1 MKKER
6 KTARQI
12 LSGNPR
18 EVISVGPAD
27 AVLTALRLM
36 ADKDVTTVLVL
47 QSSNLVGILS
57 QRDYARKVE
66 LAGRSAAETRVGQIM
81 TTQVFYVT
89 PEHTCDQ
96 CLALMHT
103 RRIRHLPVIDSG
115 RVIGVLSNS
124 DVLEELIQEDEH
136 FIRILEHDMLYLT
149 IDTGGRLLSIRAK
162 ACAWR
167 TVQSTVH
174 DPGPPRR
181 PTTDHSGQGGPHL
194 GAGSLGTSAI
204 NDPRRSIESEQD
216 GA

>member
-12 LSGNPR
+12 LSGNSR
-18 EVISVGPAD
+18 KVISVNPTD

-36 ADKDVTTVLVL
+36 ADEDVTTVLVL
-47 QSSNLVGILS
+47 QDSNPVGILS

-66 LAGRSAAETRVGQIM
+66 LAGLTAASTTVGEIM

-115 RVIGVLSNS
+115 HVIGVLSS
-124 DVLEELIQEDEH
+124 GDVLEELIQEDER
-136 FIRILEHDMLYLT
+136 FISILEHDMLSLT
-149 IDTGGRLLSIRAK
+149 IDTGGAY
-162 ACAWR
+162 
-167 TVQSTVH
+167 
-174 DPGPPRR
+174 
-181 PTTDHSGQGGPHL
+181 
-194 GAGSLGTSAI
+194 
-204 NDPRRSIESEQD
+204 
-216 GA
+216 

>member
-12 LSGNPR
+12 LSGNSR
-18 EVISVGPAD
+18 KVISVNPTD

-36 ADKDVTTVLVL
+36 ADEDVTTVLVL
-47 QSSNLVGILS
+47 QDSNPVGILS

-66 LAGRSAAETRVGQIM
+66 LAGLTAASTTVGEIM

-115 RVIGVLSNS
+115 KVIGVLSNS

-136 FIRILEHDMLYLT
+136 FISILEHDMLYLT
-149 IDTGGRLLSIRAK
+149 IDTGGAY
-162 ACAWR
+162 
-167 TVQSTVH
+167 
-174 DPGPPRR
+174 
-181 PTTDHSGQGGPHL
+181 
-194 GAGSLGTSAI
+194 
-204 NDPRRSIESEQD
+204 
-216 GA
+216 

>member
-6 KTARQI
+6 KTALQI

-36 ADKDVTTVLVL
+36 ADKDVTTLLVL
-47 QSSNLVGILS
+47 QGSNLVGILS

-66 LAGRSAAETRVGQIM
+66 LVGRNATETKVGEIM
-81 TTQVFYVT
+81 TTEVLYVT

-115 RVIGVLSNS
+115 QVIGVLSNS

-136 FIRILEHDMLYLT
+136 FISILEHDMLYLT
-149 IDTGGRLLSIRAK
+149 IDTGGAY
-162 ACAWR
+162 
-167 TVQSTVH
+167 
-174 DPGPPRR
+174 
-181 PTTDHSGQGGPHL
+181 
-194 GAGSLGTSAI
+194 
-204 NDPRRSIESEQD
+204 
-216 GA
+216 

>member
-6 KTARQI
+6 KTARKI
-12 LSGNPR
+12 LSENPR
-18 EVISVGPAD
+18 EVISIGPDD

-36 ADKDVTTVLVL
+36 ADKDLTTVLVL
-47 QSSNLVGILS
+47 HSSNLVGILS

-66 LAGRSAAETRVGQIM
+66 LAGRSAAETKVGEIM

-89 PEHTCDQ
+89 PEHTCEQ

-115 RVIGVLSNS
+115 LVIGVLSNN

-149 IDTGGRLLSIRAK
+149 IDTGGAY
-162 ACAWR
+162 
-167 TVQSTVH
+167 
-174 DPGPPRR
+174 
-181 PTTDHSGQGGPHL
+181 
-194 GAGSLGTSAI
+194 
-204 NDPRRSIESEQD
+204 
-216 GA
+216 

>member
-12 LSGNPR
+12 LSGNAR
-18 EVISVGPAD
+18 EVISVGPDD
-27 AVLTALRLM
+27 AVLAALRLM

-66 LAGRSAAETRVGQIM
+66 LAGRSAAETKVGEIM

-124 DVLEELIQEDEH
+124 DVLEELIQEDER
-136 FIRILEHDMLYLT
+136 FISILEHDMLYLSV
-149 IDTGGRLLSIRAK
+149 DTGGAY
-162 ACAWR
+162 
-167 TVQSTVH
+167 
-174 DPGPPRR
+174 
-181 PTTDHSGQGGPHL
+181 
-194 GAGSLGTSAI
+194 
-204 NDPRRSIESEQD
+204 
-216 GA
+216 

>member
-1 MKKER
+1 MRKER

-12 LSGNPR
+12 LSENPR

-36 ADKDVTTVLVL
+36 VDKDVTTVLVL
-47 QSSNLVGILS
+47 HSSNLVGILS

-66 LAGRSAAETRVGQIM
+66 LAGRSAAETKVGEIM

-89 PEHTCDQ
+89 PERTCEQ

-115 RVIGVLSNS
+115 QIIGVLSNS

-136 FIRILEHDMLYLT
+136 FISILEHDMLYLT
-149 IDTGGRLLSIRAK
+149 IDTGGAY
-162 ACAWR
+162 
-167 TVQSTVH
+167 
-174 DPGPPRR
+174 
-181 PTTDHSGQGGPHL
+181 
-194 GAGSLGTSAI
+194 
-204 NDPRRSIESEQD
+204 
-216 GA
+216 

>member
-6 KTARQI
+6 KTARQL
-12 LSGNPR
+12 LSETAR
-18 EVISVGPAD
+18 EVISVDPAD
-27 AVLTALRLM
+27 TVLTALRLM

-66 LAGRSAAETRVGQIM
+66 LAGRSAVETKVGEIM

-103 RRIRHLPVIDSG
+103 KRIRHLPVMDAG

-124 DVLEELIQEDEH
+124 DVLEELIVEDEH
-136 FIRILEHDMLYLT
+136 FISILEHDMLYLT
-149 IDTGGRLLSIRAK
+149 IDTGGAY
-162 ACAWR
+162 
-167 TVQSTVH
+167 
-174 DPGPPRR
+174 
-181 PTTDHSGQGGPHL
+181 
-194 GAGSLGTSAI
+194 
-204 NDPRRSIESEQD
+204 
-216 GA
+216 